1 MAVAG
6 GRRVPTSAGYAPTT
20 GPVLTGG
27 FSPPARAPTP
37 QTPAYMNPYTMGTG
51 GANAIVQPVQT
62 ARMPQP
68 RPTYPPPSVAS
79 GPTLMQQLQDQAR
92 RVAAVAAQV
101 GAQAKDAV
109 IQGTRSGMGYS
120 GGGGYTGGS
129 YGGAG
134 GRSIASGV
142 GGAFRNR

>member
-1 MAVAG
+1 M
-6 GRRVPTSAGYAPTT
+6 S
-20 GPVLTGG
+20 
-27 FSPPARAPTP
+27 
-37 QTPAYMNPYTMGTG
+37 TG
-51 GANAIVQPVQT
+51 GAHAIVAPVQT

-68 RPTYPPPSVAS
+68 RPAYPPPSLPAPA

-101 GAQAKDAV
+101 GGQAKDAFS
-109 IQGTRSGMGYS
+109 QGTRSGMGYS